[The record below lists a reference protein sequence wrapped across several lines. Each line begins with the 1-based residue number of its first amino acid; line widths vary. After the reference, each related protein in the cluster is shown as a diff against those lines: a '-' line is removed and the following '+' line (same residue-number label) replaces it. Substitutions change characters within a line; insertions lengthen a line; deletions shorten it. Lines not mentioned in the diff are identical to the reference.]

1 MPGVGPQLPPEL
13 PKRKRSIDDDGNQN
27 DSSPSASDGHQPA
40 PPPKESETIP
50 SPKRSRVIGPTLPP
64 APLEERP
71 STPAQEDSSES
82 ESSDDDGFGPSLPTA
97 KDTMNKASNG
107 PSLGPS
113 SNQPAPVAAKR
124 DEWMTLAPEGGDWS
138 QRVDPTK
145 LKNRKFNTGRGA
157 KGPPQ
162 AGDAGGDSWHE
173 TPEEKLARLQREAM
187 GVGDKPGGGKTAQT
201 RDPRD
206 DAVAK
211 RMKEYND
218 KSRGPALYAS
228 HQKSNTEE
236 EDDPSARAFDR
247 EKDIGGFKI
256 NSTQRRDM
264 VKKAADFS
272 SRFSSAKYL

>member
-13 PKRKRSIDDDGNQN
+13 QKRKHSIDDDGNLS
-27 DSSPSASDGHQPA
+27 DSSSSASNSPQSA
-40 PPPKESETIP
+40 PPPRELGSAP
-50 SPKRSRVIGPTLPP
+50 SPKRSRILGPTLPP

-71 STPAQEDSSES
+71 SSPALGDLSES

-97 KDTMNKASNG
+97 KDAMNKASNG
-107 PSLGPS
+107 PSLRSS
-113 SNQPAPVAAKR
+113 SNQPAPVALKR

-162 AGDAGGDSWHE
+162 ASGAGGDSWHE

-187 GVGDKPGGGKTAQT
+187 GVGDRPGAGKVAQT
-201 RDPRD
+201 KDPRD
-206 DAVAK
+206 EAVAK
-211 RMKEYND
+211 RMKEFND
-218 KSRGPALYAS
+218 KARGPALYAS

>member
-1 MPGVGPQLPPEL
+1 
-13 PKRKRSIDDDGNQN
+13 
-27 DSSPSASDGHQPA
+27 
-40 PPPKESETIP
+40 
-50 SPKRSRVIGPTLPP
+50 
-64 APLEERP
+64 
-71 STPAQEDSSES
+71 
-82 ESSDDDGFGPSLPTA
+82 
-97 KDTMNKASNG
+97 
-107 PSLGPS
+107 
-113 SNQPAPVAAKR
+113 
-124 DEWMTLAPEGGDWS
+124 MTLAPEGGDWS

-162 AGDAGGDSWHE
+162 ASGAGGDSWHE

-187 GVGDKPGGGKTAQT
+187 GVGDKPGAGKSAEK

-206 DAVAK
+206 EAVAK

-218 KSRGPALYAS
+218 KARGPALYAS